1 MRRTCDAARAAP
13 IARGGFA
20 LLAVLCIIVAAVSFG
35 LTITLAARESVA
47 TARNRMS
54 GTRAA
59 WRAHDCLERARVVIG
74 EALEG
79 AHEPGPSGALPWLEL
94 DSVVARAFILGDTPC
109 HVQLRAVSTTLDA
122 NTADEEMLRATFRA
136 VDIAPARADS
146 MIDAL
151 LDWRDADDAAR
162 PFGAERAWYVAAR
175 RAPPRN
181 GPLASVREIA
191 LVRGFAETGSV
202 LDTILGVE
210 PGRVFLARAALPVVA
225 GLPGMGE
232 EAVSRI
238 AERRARGA
246 SALELL
252 AFAGELSGEA
262 RATLVAHYAELA
274 RLTTSE
280 PDAWILT
287 SVARDDGSP
296 VTAGMEI
303 RLVRAGARAAVVRR
317 RSWTE

>member
-1 MRRTCDAARAAP
+1 MRTTRHASRAASV
-13 IARGGFA
+13 ARGGFA
-20 LLAVLCIIVAAVSFG
+20 LLAVLWIIVAAVSFG

-79 AHEPGPSGALPWLEL
+79 ADDPGPSSASPWLEL
-94 DSVVARAFILGDTPC
+94 DSVVARSFVVDGTPC

-122 NTADEEMLRATFRA
+122 NTADEEMLRSMFRA

-146 MIDAL
+146 MTDAL
-151 LDWRDADDAAR
+151 LDWRDADDVAR
-162 PFGAERAWYVAAR
+162 PLGAERAWYVAAR
-175 RAPPRN
+175 RATPRN
-181 GPLASVREIA
+181 APLASAREIA

-225 GLPGMGE
+225 GLPGMGD

-246 SALELL
+246 PGLELL
-252 AFAGELSGEA
+252 AFAGELSVEA
-262 RATLVAHYAELA
+262 RTTMVSHYAELA
-274 RLTTSE
+274 RLTTPE
-280 PDAWILT
+280 PDAWIVT

-303 RLVRAGARAAVVRR
+303 RLVRAGTRAAVVRR
-317 RSWTE
+317 RSWIE